1 MLGEKDMVCMQI
13 KKLILPI
20 KLIDVPEH
28 QSPVVQGVDNAI
40 YQINHYPMDKCE
52 QIVVCYPIISV

>member
-1 MLGEKDMVCMQI
+1 MKMLTLLVSTTLGEKDIVCMQI

-40 YQINHYPMDKCE
+40 YQINHYPMDKC
-52 QIVVCYPIISV
+52 

>member
-28 QSPVVQGVDNAI
+28 QSPVVQGMDNAI
-40 YQINHYPMDKCE
+40 YQINHYPMDKC
-52 QIVVCYPIISV
+52 